1 MLVLKGIKRNKLI
14 LYVSIIVL
22 MVVGTSFFLYKNYTL
37 TSTKGILIMDI
48 PAEMADIDSFNL
60 DNIDINLIEEDKKS
74 KEDSDLSFEKKST
87 KKKIIDLSLLD
98 NPKFKNLK
106 ETFVETINFD
116 IGKRNPFEP
125 Y

>member
-14 LYVSIIVL
+14 LYVSIIIS
-22 MVVGTSFFLYKNYTL
+22 MVVGTSFFIYKNYTL
-37 TSTKGILIMDI
+37 TSTNGILV
-48 PAEMADIDSFNL
+48 IDASL
-60 DNIDINLIEEDKKS
+60 EITDTDLIKTEDEKVEKDS
-74 KEDSDLSFEKKST
+74 SLPLEVRTPTKE
-87 KKKIIDLSLLD
+87 IIGLSLLD

-106 ETFVETINFD
+106 ENYIKTGDYD